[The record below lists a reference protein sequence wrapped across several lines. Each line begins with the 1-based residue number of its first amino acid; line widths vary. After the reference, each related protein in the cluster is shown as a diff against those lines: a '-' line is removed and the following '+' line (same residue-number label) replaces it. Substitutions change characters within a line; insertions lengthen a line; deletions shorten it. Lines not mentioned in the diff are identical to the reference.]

1 MAQSMVL
8 ISVLTGVVLVAT
20 VVFLSGRGWRQYTPA
35 PLGAAPERGRSS
47 VTALA
52 ENPTVWVL
60 AFVAA
65 VAVFGGATV
74 AFVGGGVSESAV
86 QLGGLVLLVGGG
98 LVAVGYLFFGTF
110 IAAKGRGLGNAA
122 AAALGSW
129 VLGLA
134 FILVVVV
141 KLMGLF

>member
-1 MAQSMVL
+1 MFL
-8 ISVLTGVVLVAT
+8 LSVLTGVVLVAT

-35 PLGAAPERGRSS
+35 AVGGATRDGRSGL
-47 VTALA
+47 VELA

-65 VAVFGGATV
+65 IAVFGGATI

-86 QLGGLVLLVGGG
+86 QLGGIVLLVAGG

-110 IAAKGRGLGNAA
+110 IAARGRGLGNAA

-129 VLGLA
+129 ALGLA
-134 FILVVVV
+134 FILVVVA
-141 KLMGLF
+141 KLMGMI